1 MKYNIVEEK
10 NKIIL
15 KEIRNF
21 DPKHIFECGQAFRWT
36 VEKDESYT
44 TIAYGKVLN
53 VKKENDNI
61 ILSNTNME
69 DFNQIWYNYFDLGRD
84 YDEIKKELSKDPILY
99 KAIKFG
105 EGIRILNQDPFEMII
120 SFIISA
126 NNQIPRIKKS
136 IELLSHNYG
145 EKISNKRKILHYA
158 QNEDGGH
165 SESICGVDN
174 ICHPEQNEGFK
185 TEGEFSYPEYYSF
198 PTPEKLAEANP
209 EDLREICK
217 VGFRD
222 ARIVET
228 SKIIANGGMDLNKIF
243 EVSRNEG
250 KEILMT
256 LPGVGPK
263 VSDCI
268 LLFAFNK
275 DDAFPVDVWVKR
287 VMEHFY
293 LKEETNV
300 KLIGTHGDRLFG
312 NLAGF
317 AQQYLFYYARE
328 LGIGK

>member
-1 MKYNIVEEK
+1 MEYNIVEEE
-10 NKIIL
+10 NRIIL
-15 KEIRNF
+15 KDIKNF
-21 DPKHIFECGQAFRWT
+21 DPKHIFECGQAFRWNL
-36 VEKDESYT
+36 EDDNSYT
-44 TIAYGKVLN
+44 TIAYGKVIN
-53 VKKENDNI
+53 VKKENNDI
-61 ILSNTNME
+61 IISNTDIN
-69 DFNQIWYNYFDLGRD
+69 DFNNIWYNYFDLDRN
-84 YDEIKKELSKDPILY
+84 YDNIKKELSKDPILDE
-99 KAIKFG
+99 AIKFG

-136 IELLSHNYG
+136 IELISQNYG
-145 EKISNKRKILHYA
+145 EKINTKKTGGRFSCL
-158 QNEDGGH
+158 ED
-165 SESICGVDN
+165 
-174 ICHPEQNEGFK
+174 
-185 TEGEFSYPEYYSF
+185 EYYSF
-198 PTPEKLAEANP
+198 PTPDQLSKAKP
-209 EDLREICK
+209 EDLRDICK

-222 ARIVET
+222 IRIVET
-228 SKIIANGGMDLNKIF
+228 SKIIANGDLDIEKIF
-243 EVSRNEG
+243 EVNRDEG

-275 DDAFPVDVWVKR
+275 EEAFPVDVWVKR

-300 KLIGTHGDRLFG
+300 KSIGAHGARLFG